1 MNPVKIIQSIPAQVT
16 LIAVSKTR
24 SIEEIHEMAKLGI
37 STFGENRVQEL
48 KQKYDPAYHWHMIGH
63 LQRNKVKDVVPL
75 ADMIQSLD
83 SLPRAEENEKQC
95 AKIDKV
101 MDVLIEVNSSK
112 EASKS
117 GVAPE
122 EALSFLAVCMS
133 FPHLR
138 VRGLMTIGPN
148 IDDQEQIK
156 ACFTSVYQLYQE
168 AQARWP
174 QIDTL
179 SMGMSGDYEI
189 AIACGAN
196 MIRLGTILFG
206 ERN

>member
-83 SLPRAEENEKQC
+83 SLPLAEEIEKQC

-101 MDVLIEVNSSK
+101 MDVLI
-112 EASKS
+112 
-117 GVAPE
+117 
-122 EALSFLAVCMS
+122 
-133 FPHLR
+133 
-138 VRGLMTIGPN
+138 
-148 IDDQEQIK
+148 
-156 ACFTSVYQLYQE
+156 
-168 AQARWP
+168 
-174 QIDTL
+174 
-179 SMGMSGDYEI
+179 
-189 AIACGAN
+189 
-196 MIRLGTILFG
+196 
-206 ERN
+206 

>member
-83 SLPRAEENEKQC
+83 SLPLAEEIEKQC

-122 EALSFLAVCMS
+122 EALSFLAACMS
-133 FPHLR
+133 FPPSASER
-138 VRGLMTIGPN
+138 VN
-148 IDDQEQIK
+148 DDRSKHRRSRTDQSLFYK
-156 ACFTSVYQLYQE
+156 RLS
-168 AQARWP
+168 
-174 QIDTL
+174 TL
-179 SMGMSGDYEI
+179 SR
-189 AIACGAN
+189 GA
-196 MIRLGTILFG
+196 G
-206 ERN
+206 EMASDRYPFYGNER

>member
-37 STFGENRVQEL
+37 STLGENRVQEL
-48 KQKYDPAYHWHMIGH
+48 KQKYDPAYHWHMFGH
-63 LQRNKVKDVVPL
+63 LQRNKVKDGVPL
-75 ADMIQSLD
+75 ADMYQSLD
-83 SLPRAEENEKQC
+83 SLPLAEEIEKQC

-117 GVAPE
+117 GVDPE
-122 EALSFLAVCMS
+122 EALAFLAVCMS